1 VLFELQLM
9 LLIQIALY
17 QFELTLQWPIKV
29 AIRNVEC
36 WRYQQMIRAFCCVR
50 IQQRDPDIVLVPR
63 LMVTCVPLTSMRV
76 RLISER

>member
-1 VLFELQLM
+1 MLFELQMM

-17 QFELTLQWPIKV
+17 QFEPTLEWPIKV
-29 AIRNVEC
+29 SIWNVEC

-76 RLISER
+76 RLTTDR